1 MVANP
6 SQMPISERSAADDL
20 VFGEEPAFHGP
31 ATLHRDGVV
40 IFEYAMGFGQYRML
54 YMRDA
59 VNEHP
64 RVGGAT
70 ERYAPSTEAPATQ
83 ASEVVYLSDENGAPF
98 RVPEFSKGLRDYREA
113 KAMYLIGLLNHDQ
126 PIVYVFNPNSV
137 DPTPALRDLTRFEKK
152 ALERLLQG
160 KELVL
165 ATRGDKLMML
175 GAIRARKECVKCHEQ
190 PLGGLLG
197 AFSYEID
204 EQSAKIF
211 KR

>member
-1 MVANP
+1 MGANP
-6 SQMPISERSAADDL
+6 SQLPTSVRSAADDL
-20 VFGEEPAFHGP
+20 VWEDSEFSGP
-31 ATLHRDGVV
+31 AKLHRDGVV

-54 YMRDA
+54 HLRDA

-64 RVGGAT
+64 RAGDAT
-70 ERYAPSTEAPATQ
+70 ERYAPSTNAPATQ
-83 ASEVVYLSDENGAPF
+83 ASDVVYLSDEDGAPF
-98 RVPEFSKGLRDYREA
+98 RVPEFAKGLRDYREA
-113 KAMYLIGLLNHDQ
+113 KSMYLIGLIKNDQ
-126 PIVYVFNPNSV
+126 PIVYVFNPHSV
-137 DPTPALRDLTRFEKK
+137 DTTPTLRDLSRFEKK
-152 ALERLLQG
+152 ALERLQQG

-165 ATRGDKLMML
+165 ATRGDELVML

-190 PLGGLLG
+190 PLGALLG